1 MTHEIKLQL
10 LSNYRNLTVRNKTT
24 ASKLCVVLSSTAG
37 NIMHNDD
44 KLIVM
49 QYSVEKS
56 FHFTNSELFGDI
68 TGYHVTPTSLETSG
82 FYCFFLSFFS

>member
-1 MTHEIKLQL
+1 MNILHKAFCTYVHLQVHIANMTHEIKLQL
-10 LSNYRNLTVRNKTT
+10 LSNYRNITVRNKTT

-49 QYSVEKS
+49 RYSVEKL

-68 TGYHVTPTSLETSG
+68 
-82 FYCFFLSFFS
+82 